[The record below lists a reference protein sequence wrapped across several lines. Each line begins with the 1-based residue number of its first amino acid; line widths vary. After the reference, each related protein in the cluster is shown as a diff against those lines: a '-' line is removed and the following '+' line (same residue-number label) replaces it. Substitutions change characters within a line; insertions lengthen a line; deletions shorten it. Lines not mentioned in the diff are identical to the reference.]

1 MEQRMTLLV
10 NQRNIEAEL
19 EVLMSDV
26 NEYFANQGKKNPE
39 EFDEEAFL
47 TLFNRGLPLYK
58 RLMDECSQ
66 AELDA
71 YNEKYDS
78 FYPFFKT
85 IQDQIENHS
94 E

>member
-39 EFDEEAFL
+39 EFDEEAFV

>member
-10 NQRNIEAEL
+10 NQQNIDAEL
-19 EVLMSDV
+19 EALMSEV
-26 NEYFANQGKKNPE
+26 NEYFANQGKENPE
-39 EFDEEAFL
+39 EFDEEAFA
-47 TLFNRGLPLYK
+47 TLFNRGLPVYK

-66 AELDA
+66 ADLDA

-85 IQDQIENHS
+85 IQDQIDNQAE
-94 E
+94 